1 MAAPS
6 PHDDAAQPGPART
19 APAGGAASATTLE
32 AGPTLGTAA
41 AASSPTTAPARRLHL
56 NAFLYGAGHHQAAW
70 RAPNS
75 SVHRLTDITYY
86 EELAQ
91 TAERGLFDA
100 VFFADGHS
108 VGDVSGGP
116 HWSLEPLT
124 ALSAMARATERIG
137 LVCTVSSTFFTPFHA
152 ARMLAS
158 LDHISGGRAGW
169 NVVTSMWDAEARNHG
184 YRAMPPKDERYE
196 RAREFVEVARALWAS
211 WDEDAVTADPEGQ
224 WADPSKLHRLDHEGR
239 HFLVDGPLTV
249 PRSPQGEP
257 VLFQAGAS
265 GPGKALAGDFAE
277 GIYAVAYDLPAA
289 QEYYAAVKDEVR
301 RAGRDPDGVVVMP
314 GLVTYVGRTHEEAQ
328 EKQARVDRL
337 LPVEQSLAQLS
348 TFVEQDCSAWDLDA
362 PVPPL
367 PPLSEFT
374 GPQGRYGTILRIV
387 EAEHPTVR
395 QLLGRLAAGGGH
407 CTMVGTP
414 ESIADQMQEWL
425 ENGGAD
431 GFNFM
436 PPVQPDSLEDFV
448 DLVVPE
454 LQRRGLF
461 RTEYTATTLRGHL
474 TLG

>member
-1 MAAPS
+1 MATPS
-6 PHDDAAQPGPART
+6 PHDDAARPAPART
-19 APAGGAASATTLE
+19 APAGGAASATAPE
-32 AGPTLGTAA
+32 AEPTPGTAA
-41 AASSPTTAPARRLHL
+41 AASSPTKAPARRLHL
-56 NAFLYGAGHHQAAW
+56 NAFLYGTGHHQAAW

-75 SVHRLTDITYY
+75 SVHRPTDISYY
-86 EELAQ
+86 EELAK

-184 YRAMPPKDERYE
+184 YRGMPPKDERYE

-211 WDEDAVTADPEGQ
+211 WDEDAITADPEGR

-265 GPGKALAGDFAE
+265 GPGKALAGDYAE

-289 QEYYAAVKDEVR
+289 QEYYSSVKAQVT
-301 RAGRDPDGVVVMP
+301 RAGRDPDSVAVMP
-314 GLVTYVGRTHEEAQ
+314 GLVTYVGRTHEEALA
-328 EKQARVDRL
+328 KQDRMDRL

-348 TFVEQDCSAWDLDA
+348 TFVEQDCSGWDLDA

-367 PPLSEFT
+367 PPLEEFT
-374 GPQGRYGTILRIV
+374 GPQGRYGTILRIL

-414 ESIADQMQEWL
+414 ETIADQMQEWF

-431 GFNFM
+431 GFNLM
-436 PPVQPDSLEDFV
+436 PPVQPDALTDFV

-474 TLG
+474 SQG

>member
-1 MAAPS
+1 MTAPHDAARTVSAAP
-6 PHDDAAQPGPART
+6 AASARPTQVNQPPGTPART
-19 APAGGAASATTLE
+19 
-32 AGPTLGTAA
+32 
-41 AASSPTTAPARRLHL
+41 LHL
-56 NAFLYGAGHHQAAW
+56 NAFLFGAGHHQAAW
-70 RAPNS
+70 RAPGS
-75 SVHRLTDITYY
+75 PVHRLTDIAYY
-86 EELAQ
+86 EELAR

-108 VGDVSGGP
+108 VGDLSGGP
-116 HWSLEPLT
+116 RWSLEPLT
-124 ALSAMARATERIG
+124 ALSAMARATEHIG
-137 LVCTVSSTFFTPFHA
+137 LVCTVSTTFFTPFHA

-169 NVVTSMWDAEARNHG
+169 NVVTSMFDDEARNHG
-184 YRAMPPKDERYE
+184 YPAMPPKPERYA

-211 WDEDAVTADPEGQ
+211 WDEDAVTADPRGH
-224 WADPSKLHRLDHEGR
+224 WADPGKLHPVNHEGD

-289 QEYYAAVKDEVR
+289 QEYYADVKAEVA
-301 RAGRDPDGVVVMP
+301 RAGRDPGSVIVMP
-314 GLVTYVGRTHEEAQ
+314 GLVTYVGRTHEEAL

-348 TFVEQDCSAWDLDA
+348 VFVEQDCAQWDLDA
-362 PVPPL
+362 PVPLL
-367 PPLSEFT
+367 PPLEEFT
-374 GPQGRYGTILRIV
+374 GPQGRYGTILRII

-414 ESIADQMQEWL
+414 ESIADRMQEWFD
-425 ENGGAD
+425 NGGAD
-431 GFNFM
+431 GFNLM
-436 PPVQPDSLEDFV
+436 PPVQPDSLDDFV

-461 RTEYTATTLRGHL
+461 RTAYTATTLRGHL
-474 TLG
+474 TRG